1 MQTATFG
8 NCDKHPGFN
17 MVNCPLC
24 KLIEVKTEEEF
35 KSAAQDYIN
44 SVDERIAAGEE
55 LINTIREKISY
66 IRQSKKLIT
75 AELKKLK
82 KIGND

>member
-1 MQTATFG
+1 MQTAVFG

-17 MVNCPLC
+17 MIDCPVC
-24 KLIEVKTEEEF
+24 KLVDVKSEQEF
-35 KSAAQDYIN
+35 KEAAQVYIN

-55 LINTIREKISY
+55 LINTIREKIGY

-75 AELKKLK
+75 AEIKKLK
-82 KIGND
+82 